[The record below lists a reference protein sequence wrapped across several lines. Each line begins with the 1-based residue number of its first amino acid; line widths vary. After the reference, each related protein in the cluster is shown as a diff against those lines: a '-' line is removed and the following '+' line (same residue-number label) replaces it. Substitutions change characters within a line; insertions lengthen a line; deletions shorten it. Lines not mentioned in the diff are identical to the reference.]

1 MTDDATRT
9 LGKGESPLDSCP
21 RAGGAGWLDVGSGG
35 AVAGPWLADQ
45 RSGEE
50 DRGSSAKKTR
60 AKKKKVSSLGP
71 ERRRTAALVGV
82 LGRRV
87 SPSPHRANPPPRPPS
102 TRREHPPRAGP

>member
-50 DRGSSAKKTR
+50 DRGSSGKKTR
-60 AKKKKVSSLGP
+60 AKKK
-71 ERRRTAALVGV
+71 GV
-82 LGRRV
+82 LSGAREAEDRG
-87 SPSPHRANPPPRPPS
+87 PRGGPGKASEPLS
-102 TRREHPPRAGP
+102 TQS